1 MTSKSQDQFP
11 SWMTKMTKMTKC
23 IEMDY
28 SEFVVTPDS
37 QYSCLMPW
45 GLRQTL
51 AAFRRE
57 CASVQTIIDA
67 TANIGCDAVYF
78 CRIYPGVKVT
88 AVEINNKTAVALQ
101 RNTSAGSPGRYFSR
115 TGLLPDLLRIA
126 GGSLPSINVVIGN
139 CLDYLPTAG
148 QVDLV
153 YFDPP
158 WCETP
163 AADSAAADSA
173 AADSAAADSAAAESA
188 TAAQARPVRL
198 AKLVLGDLAIG
209 TVVGETLKRNTTL
222 VVVKSP
228 LDYNLSELSND
239 ATKALYGDSLSAV
252 PVTIRSYNI
261 NKPSGETAYRLDF
274 VRA

>member
-163 AADSAAADSA
+163 AADSAAA
-173 AADSAAADSAAAESA
+173 ADS
-188 TAAQARPVRL
+188 ARPVRL

>member
-11 SWMTKMTKMTKC
+11 SWMTKITKGTKG

-126 GGSLPSINVVIGN
+126 GGSLPSINVVIGS

-163 AADSAAADSA
+163 AADSAAA
-173 AADSAAADSAAAESA
+173 AADSAA
-188 TAAQARPVRL
+188 AAQARPVRL
-198 AKLVLGDLAIG
+198 AKLVLGDQAIG

>member
-37 QYSCLMPW
+37 QYSCLLPW

-163 AADSAAADSA
+163 AADSAAA
-173 AADSAAADSAAAESA
+173 ADS
-188 TAAQARPVRL
+188 ARPVRL

>member
-1 MTSKSQDQFP
+1 MTSKSQDKFP

-163 AADSAAADSA
+163 AADSAAA
-173 AADSAAADSAAAESA
+173 ADS
-188 TAAQARPVRL
+188 ARPVRL